1 MRGTRLL
8 ILAAGVLAAVVLLL
22 VLRPGDD
29 GEEPA
34 AATTSATTTVAATRA
49 RPATTRRTATT
60 APARTATPPP
70 RRAGSATLLVPI
82 RIRAGRPVGGVVR
95 RSLKR
100 GRCLRL
106 VVRSDV
112 ADEVHVH
119 GYDLSRDVRP
129 GVPAEILFRASI
141 ACRFEVELEE
151 RGLQIADLEVRP

>member
-22 VLRPGDD
+22 VLRPGDDD

-82 RIRAGRPVGGVVR
+82 RIRAGRPVGGVLR
-95 RSLKR
+95 RSVKR
-100 GRCLRL
+100 GRRLRL

-141 ACRFEVELEE
+141 AGRF
-151 RGLQIADLEVRP
+151 